1 MEYVWGK
8 RSSGLGLEVF
18 DPAPVAVTVSRGH
31 DHRLIYTN
39 AVFRSIFGD
48 RPLGVPVRETFND
61 LIEENSSAYFALLD
75 EVLRTGKPVNV
86 SGASVT
92 MVYSGT
98 GRQERFF
105 TFGLSEIFLDDGE
118 RGVLQVF
125 VEVTAQVT
133 STQRIQALS
142 EERFRL
148 LQRYQSLGRVGTQM
162 MWVTTATGGVS
173 EPSPGWQKA
182 TGQSWEEFRGDGWLQ
197 ALHPDDVGPTAESWS
212 RALEEVTPL
221 WEHVYRLRLTNGTYR
236 HFKVRAVPVR
246 EGDVVVEWVCTCAD
260 IEQQWQENRRQELLD
275 RATVA
280 TADIT
285 RLEEML
291 TALAHVIVPEL
302 IDGCAIYLLPESVD
316 RPAHA
321 PLVVH
326 RIAGAVRS
334 GLPERPAR
342 REESLGSSR
351 ALADVVRRRR
361 PVHIMFPP
369 GQPPAGVALADTES
383 WLIAAA
389 ANSVVLVPVIVDGT
403 VAAVVSASVCG
414 ERPVIS
420 AADAALIGQ
429 IFERAHTP
437 LSNAIEFRRTQRVAL
452 ALQHSLLPD
461 PPVVPDLQ
469 IIARYRPS
477 PAAAEVGGDWYDC
490 FLLHDGTIVL
500 TIGDVAGHD
509 LPAAVTMSQI
519 RNMLRGLSIDRQEPP
534 GEILRRL
541 DGAMGTLYC
550 EETATCVL
558 ARVERS
564 GDGQPRLNYSVA
576 GHPPPL
582 LVTHDGDSRFLDK
595 APNHLLGLLYDRP
608 RDSAVEPLP
617 PRSTLLLYTDGLVE
631 RPGEDIDDGLDRLRR
646 HASSLAREPL
656 EPFCDKLLA
665 GLSFGGKDDI
675 AMIALRLP
683 LAPSA
688 ELELPLRTPSRS
700 SGGGPTVVTFR
711 RVHER

>member
-1 MEYVWGK
+1 MEYVRGK
-8 RSSGLGLEVF
+8 RSGGLGLEVF
-18 DPAPVAVTVSRGH
+18 DPAPVAVTVSRGPS
-31 DHRLIYTN
+31 HRLIYTN
-39 AVFRSIFGD
+39 AVFQSIFGD
-48 RPLGVPVRETFND
+48 RPLGVPIREAFDD
-61 LIEENSSAYFALLD
+61 LVEENSSAYFTLLD

-86 SGASVT
+86 SEAPVT

-98 GRQERFF
+98 GLQERFF
-105 TFGLSEIFLDDGE
+105 TFGLSEIFLDDGD

-133 STQRIQALS
+133 SAQRVQALS

-148 LQRYQSLGRVGTQM
+148 LQRYKSLGRVGTQM
-162 MWVTTATGGVS
+162 VWVTAATGGVN
-173 EPSPGWQKA
+173 EPSPGWQKV
-182 TGQSWEEFRGDGWLQ
+182 TGQSWEEFRGDGWLR
-197 ALHPDDVGPTAESWS
+197 ALHPDDVEPTIASWS
-212 RALEEVTPL
+212 RAVEEVTPL
-221 WEHVYRLRLTNGTYR
+221 WEHVYRLRLTDGTYR

-246 EGDVVVEWVCTCAD
+246 EGDVVAEWVGTCAD

-275 RATVA
+275 RATEA

-291 TALAHVIVPEL
+291 TALANVIVPEL
-302 IDGCAIYLLPESVD
+302 ADGCVIYLLPESAD
-316 RPAHA
+316 RPADA

-342 REESLGSSR
+342 NEESIGTSR
-351 ALADVVRRRR
+351 ALADVVRHRR
-361 PVHIMFPP
+361 PVHILFPP
-369 GQPPAGVALADTES
+369 GQPPPGIALADTES
-383 WLIAAA
+383 WLIDAA
-389 ANSVVLVPVIVDGT
+389 ANSMVLVPVIVDGT

-420 AADAALIGQ
+420 ATDAALIGQ
-429 IFERAHTP
+429 TFDHAHTP

-469 IIARYRPS
+469 IVARYRPS

-490 FLLHDGTIVL
+490 FLLHDGTTVL

-509 LPAAVTMSQI
+509 LPSAVAMSQI

-541 DGAMGTLYC
+541 DNAMGTLYS

-558 ARVERS
+558 ARVERAS
-564 GDGQPRLNYSVA
+564 DRLPRLNYSVA

-582 LVTHDGDSRFLDK
+582 LVDHDGDSRFLDE

-631 RPGEDIDDGLDRLRR
+631 RPGENLGDGLERLRR
-646 HASSLAREPL
+646 HAASLAREPL
-656 EPFCDKLLA
+656 ESFCDRLLTE
-665 GLSFGGKDDI
+665 LNFGGKDDI

-683 LAPSA
+683 AAPSGDPGP
-688 ELELPLRTPSRS
+688 LP
-700 SGGGPTVVTFR
+700 R
-711 RVHER
+711 RAA